1 MKLEKV
7 EKPFN
12 FIIFGASGDIAAL
25 KLFPAIYELAL
36 QKRFTKKFTIYGYG
50 RSEISNEEFRKR
62 FSESIK
68 KHVNKAIFNQKTL
81 DGLLKNIFYHRG
93 AYDKKEDYEDLTEKL
108 LEAHNGKSACNLAF
122 FAIPP
127 IAFEPVVENLSAV
140 RKKLGGN
147 IELIIEKP
155 FGEDRKSAGEL
166 FQFITNHFDKNNLYL
181 IDHYLGKAAVRS
193 ILPLRYN
200 NTILNLLLKGNA
212 ISNIQI
218 SALETVGVDE
228 RIGFFDNV
236 GIIKDMIQSH
246 LLQILALL
254 TMSMPIHQEVHSIQR
269 EKGDVLSSLR
279 RDKDCG
285 VVLGQYKSYK
295 KQDGVRK
302 GSKTPTFAALKFF
315 IDLTEWYEVPIYIR
329 TGKKLSHKHTYIVIE
344 FKKPPYAKEL
354 DIEANKLI
362 IELYPKEKI
371 QIKLV
376 NDLGKEV
383 PQYSELITEESLACM
398 GDDCLPP
405 YANLILD
412 ALIERN
418 ISFLS
423 IDEILASWHFIDEV
437 HEHIRKKK
445 IKVIEYE
452 EGGEGPKEQH
462 DLTKCD
468 HNEWY
473 DAKHL

>member
-12 FIIFGASGDIAAL
+12 LIIFGASGDLASL

-36 QKRFTKKFTIYGYG
+36 QNRFAKKFNVVGFA
-50 RSEISNEEFRKR
+50 RSEMTDESFRTL
-62 FSESIK
+62 FAESVK
-68 KHVNKAIFNQKTL
+68 KHVEKLTFNQKVL
-81 DGLLKNIFYHRG
+81 DELLKNVFYHQG
-93 AYDKKEDYEDLTEKL
+93 AYDEKDDYETLANEL
-108 LEAHNGKSACNLAF
+108 LKKQTQKAVCNLAF

-127 IAFEPVVENLSAV
+127 VVYGPVIQNLAAI
-140 RKKLGGN
+140 RNKLGGK
-147 IELIIEKP
+147 IELILEKP
-155 FGEDRKSAGEL
+155 FGDDRKSAGEL
-166 FQFITNHFDKNNLYL
+166 FQLLTNHFDKEDLYL

-200 NTILNLLLKGNA
+200 NTILNLLLKGEA

-218 SALETVGVDE
+218 SALETVGVEE

-254 TMSMPIHQEVHSIQR
+254 TMSMPIHQEVHSIRR
-269 EKGDVLSSLR
+269 EKGDVLSALK
-279 RDKDCG
+279 RDGECE
-285 VVLGQYKSYK
+285 VILGQYQSYK
-295 KQDGVRK
+295 KKKGVK
-302 GSKTPTFAALKFF
+302 KNSMTPTFAALKLF
-315 IDLTEWYEVPIYIR
+315 IDLTEWYKVPIYIR
-329 TGKKLSHKHTYIVIE
+329 TGKKLSHKHTYIVVE
-344 FKKPPYAKEL
+344 FKKPAYAKDL

-371 QIKLV
+371 QLKLV

-383 PQYSELITEESLACM
+383 HKYSELITEESLACM

-412 ALIERN
+412 SLLERN

-423 IDEILASWHFIDEV
+423 IDEVLASWHFVDEI
-437 HEHIRKKK
+437 HKDIREKR
-445 IKVIEYE
+445 IQVIEYE
-452 EGGEGPKEQH
+452 EGSEGPLEQKNVTENDGNH
-462 DLTKCD
+462 
-468 HNEWY
+468 WY